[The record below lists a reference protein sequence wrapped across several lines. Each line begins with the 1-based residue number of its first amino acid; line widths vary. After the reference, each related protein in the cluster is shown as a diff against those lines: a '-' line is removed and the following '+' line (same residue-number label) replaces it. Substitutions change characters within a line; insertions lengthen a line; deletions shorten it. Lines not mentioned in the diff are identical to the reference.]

1 MSPHASGGAE
11 RVLESLVM
19 QSLGRKIATRKTG
32 AEPFHEGEREL
43 HFDILRF
50 WLAREIR
57 GTVP

>member
-1 MSPHASGGAE
+1 
-11 RVLESLVM
+11 M